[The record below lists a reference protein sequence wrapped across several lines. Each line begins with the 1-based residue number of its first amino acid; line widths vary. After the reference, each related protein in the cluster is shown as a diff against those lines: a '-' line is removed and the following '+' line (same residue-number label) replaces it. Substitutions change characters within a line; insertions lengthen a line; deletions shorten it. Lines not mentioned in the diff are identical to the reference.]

1 MKFEYVLEGNNI
13 KKKFRGFTLDVPQFH
28 IPKGFATALIGE
40 NGAGKTTLMNILAG
54 IRLDYKGELI
64 YFGQYHDKDREE
76 NPIVKEQY
84 AYTGPGT
91 YYLPQWT
98 VGQIRNLNQL
108 LFENFHEDRFEKLC
122 ERLAVG
128 GEGNVSGKKVRSLSD
143 GNKMKL
149 MIASALARDTKLLM
163 MDEPASPLVSSTPT
177 ISSIIH
183 SITAGYT
190 TALRILW
197 EMAAS
202 RSKYS
207 VRAVITSSSLPVC
220 SPMRTICSF

>member
-54 IRLDYKGELI
+54 IRLDYKGELT

-149 MIASALARDTKLLM
+149 MIASALARQSD
-163 MDEPASPLVSSTPT
+163 P
-177 ISSIIH
+177 
-183 SITAGYT
+183 
-190 TALRILW
+190 
-197 EMAAS
+197 
-202 RSKYS
+202 
-207 VRAVITSSSLPVC
+207 
-220 SPMRTICSF
+220 